1 MVAVQGSIALH
12 LRPRRRRRERAVVVW
27 ARFAA
32 GVACAVVTALLVVRL
47 VEIALGV

>member
-12 LRPRRRRRERAVVVW
+12 FRPRRRRRERGIVTW

-32 GVACAVVTALLVVRL
+32 GVGCAVLTALLVVRL
-47 VEIALGV
+47 V